1 MLYVIKLT
9 GLKIVSDFKKF
20 NVYIFVAEKLPIMQ
34 SNQKIQIEVNSEFGQ
49 LEGVIVHTPG
59 QEVEEMTPENAE
71 RALYSDI
78 LNLSVAS
85 EEYASFKGILNKVT
99 RTFEV
104 KDLLA
109 DILNVDEVK
118 NVLLNEICQSESAME
133 ILPKLMNQNAPE
145 LARQLIQGVFL
156 ERNNLTRYLSQER
169 FSLRPLHNFL
179 FTRDASM
186 SFGNEVLIG
195 KMANKVRDREA
206 VIMNAIFNHHPLLET
221 KTINS
226 NTPESLLD
234 FPEISIEG
242 GDFQVGREDVLVI
255 GTGIRTSTQGIDFIL
270 EKLKTKKE
278 KLRHVLIQELPDTPE
293 SFIHLD
299 MVFTF
304 LDVDACMVYEPLI
317 MGTNRFHTIH
327 IQLEN
332 GKVTDISER
341 KNLPKA
347 LQKLGIDLKPV
358 HCGGGIDNWT
368 QEREQW
374 HSGANFLAFAP
385 GKVIGYERNVHTLD
399 QLNQSGFQI
408 IPSKDI
414 LNGSAAIP
422 EGKCVIT
429 IPGSELARGGGGA
442 RCMSMPIRRGKVNW

>member
-1 MLYVIKLT
+1 MQTEQKM
-9 GLKIVSDFKKF
+9 KIDVR
-20 NVYIFVAEKLPIMQ
+20 
-34 SNQKIQIEVNSEFGQ
+34 SEIGE
-49 LEGVIVHTPG
+49 LEGVIIHTPG

-78 LNLSVAS
+78 LNLSVAG
-85 EEYASFKGILNKVT
+85 EEYAVFKCVLNKVT
-99 RTFEV
+99 KTFEV

-109 DILNVDEVK
+109 DILKNDQVK
-118 NVLLNEICQSESAME
+118 SELLNEICRNEGAME
-133 ILPKLMNQNAPE
+133 ILPKLMDKPAKE
-145 LARQLIQGVFL
+145 LARQLIQGVYL

-186 SFGNEVLIG
+186 SFGNEVVIG
-195 KMANKVRDREA
+195 KMASKVRDREA
-206 VIMNAIFNHHPLLET
+206 VIMNSIFTYHSGLET
-221 KTINS
+221 SAINPNKVIPGFDNS
-226 NTPESLLD
+226 G
-234 FPEISIEG
+234 ISIEG
-242 GDFQVGREDVLVI
+242 GDFQVGRDDVLVI

-270 EKLKTKKE
+270 EKLKDRKDG
-278 KLRHVLIQELPDTPE
+278 LRHILIQELPDTPE

-317 MGTNRFHTIH
+317 MGTTRFHTIH
-327 IQLEN
+327 IQIEN
-332 GKVTDISER
+332 GNVTDISER

-347 LQKLGIDLKPV
+347 LQKLGMDLNPV
-358 HCGGGIDNWT
+358 HCGGGVDDWV

-385 GKVIGYERNVHTLD
+385 GKVIGYERNVHTIE
-399 QLNQSGFQI
+399 QMNRYGFEI
-408 IPSKDI
+408 IPAKDL
-414 LNGSAAIP
+414 LNGIRIIP

-442 RCMSMPIRRGKVNW
+442 RCMSMPIRRKSVNW

>member
-1 MLYVIKLT
+1 MHT
-9 GLKIVSDFKKF
+9 NQRFK
-20 NVYIFVAEKLPIMQ
+20 V
-34 SNQKIQIEVNSEFGQ
+34 EVNSEIGQ
-49 LEGVIVHTPG
+49 LEGVIIHTPG
-59 QEVEEMTPENAE
+59 LEVEEMTPENAE

-85 EEYASFKGILNKVT
+85 DEYATFKGVLNKIT

-104 KDLLA
+104 RDLLS
-109 DILNVDEVK
+109 DILASEPVK
-118 NVLLNEICQSESAME
+118 TNLLQDICFNESAME
-133 ILPKLMNQNAPE
+133 ILPLLMEQNSTE
-145 LARQLIQGVFL
+145 LSRQLIQGVYL
-156 ERNNLTRYLSQER
+156 ERNNLTRYLSIER

-195 KMANKVRDREA
+195 KMASKVRDREA
-206 VIMNAIFNHHPLLET
+206 VIMDAIFNHHPMLET
-221 KTINS
+221 STINP
-226 NTPESLLD
+226 NTPEIIRNY
-234 FPEISIEG
+234 PGISIEG

-270 EKLKTKKE
+270 EKIKSKKDG
-278 KLRHVLIQELPDTPE
+278 LRHILIQELPDTPE

-304 LDVDACMVYEPLI
+304 LDVDTCMVYEPLI

-327 IQLEN
+327 IQVEN
-332 GKVTDISER
+332 GEVISIEEE

-347 LQKLGIDLKPV
+347 LKKLGIDMNPV
-358 HCGGGIDNWT
+358 RCGGGIDSWT

-374 HSGANFLAFAP
+374 HSGANFFAFAP
-385 GKVIGYERNVHTLD
+385 GKVIGYERNIHTIE
-399 QLNQSGFQI
+399 QLNKNGFEIVQAKDLLSG
-408 IPSKDI
+408 
-414 LNGSAAIP
+414 LCEIP
-422 EGKCVIT
+422 EGKCVVT

-442 RCMSMPIRRGKVNW
+442 RCMSMPIRRKNVGW

>member
-1 MLYVIKLT
+1 MLTDQK
-9 GLKIVSDFKKF
+9 
-20 NVYIFVAEKLPIMQ
+20 MQ
-34 SNQKIQIEVNSEFGQ
+34 VEVCSEFGG
-49 LEGVIVHTPG
+49 LEGVIIHTPG

-78 LNLSVAS
+78 LNLSVAGN
-85 EEYASFKGILNKVT
+85 EYSYFKQVLNKVT

-104 KDLLA
+104 KDLLS
-109 DILNVDEVK
+109 DILDIDQVK
-118 NVLLNEICQSESAME
+118 SSLLAEICLNEGAMD
-133 ILPKLMNQNAPE
+133 ILPVLMEQKAPE

-195 KMANKVRDREA
+195 KMASKVRDREA
-206 VIMNAIFNHHPLLET
+206 VIMNAIFTHHPLIET
-221 KTINS
+221 TTINP
-226 NTPESLLD
+226 NTPESIRN
-234 FPEISIEG
+234 FPGISIEG

-270 EKLKTKKE
+270 ENIKAKKSG
-278 KLRHVLIQELPDTPE
+278 LQHILIQELPDTPE

-304 LDVDACMVYEPLI
+304 LDVDTCMVYEPLI

-327 IQLEN
+327 IRIEN
-332 GKVTDISER
+332 GKVIDIREQE
-341 KNLPKA
+341 NLPKA
-347 LQKLGIDLKPV
+347 LAKLGIDMEPV
-358 HCGGGIDNWT
+358 KCGGGIDSWT

-374 HSGANFLAFAP
+374 HSGANFFAFAP
-385 GKVIGYERNVHTLD
+385 GQVIGYERNVHTMD
-399 QLNQSGFQI
+399 QLSQKGFQI
-408 IPSKDI
+408 IPAKD
-414 LNGSAAIP
+414 LLSGLCEIP
-422 EGKCVIT
+422 DGKCVVT

-442 RCMSMPIRRGKVNW
+442 RCMSMPIRRKQV

>member
-1 MLYVIKLT
+1 MLK
-9 GLKIVSDFKKF
+9 D
-20 NVYIFVAEKLPIMQ
+20 
-34 SNQKIQIEVNSEFGQ
+34 QKIQIDVCSEFGK
-49 LEGVIVHTPG
+49 LEGVIIHTPG

-78 LNLSVAS
+78 LNLSVAA
-85 EEYASFKGILNKVT
+85 EEYSTFKNVLNKVT
-99 RTFEV
+99 QTFEV
-104 KDLLA
+104 KDLLS
-109 DILNVDEVK
+109 DILKIKEVK
-118 NVLLNEICQSESAME
+118 TALLKETCNNEGALDILGTLME
-133 ILPKLMNQNAPE
+133 QDAPE
-145 LARQLIQGVFL
+145 LARQLIQGVYL

-195 KMANKVRDREA
+195 KMASKVRDREA
-206 VIMNAIFNHHPLLET
+206 VIMNAIFTNHPLIGT
-221 KTINS
+221 STINP
-226 NTPESLLD
+226 NTPENIANFSG
-234 FPEISIEG
+234 ISIEG

-270 EKLKTKKE
+270 ENIKSKKGG
-278 KLRHVLIQELPDTPE
+278 LHHILIQELPDTPE

-304 LDVDACMVYEPLI
+304 LDADSCMVYQPLI

-327 IQLEN
+327 IQVEN
-332 GKVTDISER
+332 GKVINIQEQ

-347 LQKLGIDLKPV
+347 LKKLGIDMKPIQ
-358 HCGGGIDNWT
+358 CGGGIDNWT

-385 GKVIGYERNVHTLD
+385 GKVIGYERNVHTID
-399 QLNQSGFQI
+399 ELNRNGFQI
-408 IPSKDI
+408 IPAKD
-414 LNGSAAIP
+414 LLSGLCEIP
-422 EGKCVIT
+422 DGKCVIT
-429 IPGSELARGGGGA
+429 VPGSELARGGGGA
-442 RCMSMPIRRGKVNW
+442 RCMSMPIRRMKV

>member
-1 MLYVIKLT
+1 
-9 GLKIVSDFKKF
+9 
-20 NVYIFVAEKLPIMQ
+20 MQ
-34 SNQKIQIEVNSEFGQ
+34 SNQQIDQQLEIEVCSEFGQ
-49 LEGVIVHTPG
+49 LEGVIIHTPG
-59 QEVEEMTPENAE
+59 LEVEEMTPENAE

-78 LNLSVAS
+78 LNLSVAGK
-85 EEYASFKGILNKVT
+85 EYSTFKRVLNKVT

-104 KDLLA
+104 RDLLSNILSGDQVKA
-109 DILNVDEVK
+109 TLLKDICS
-118 NVLLNEICQSESAME
+118 NEGAME
-133 ILPKLMNQNAPE
+133 ILPLLMEQNATE
-145 LARQLIQGVFL
+145 LARQLIQGVYL

-179 FTRDASM
+179 FTRDCSM
-186 SFGNEVLIG
+186 SFGNQVLIG
-195 KMANKVRDREA
+195 KMASKVRDREA
-206 VIMNAIFNHHPLLET
+206 VIMDAIFNHHPILKT
-221 KTINS
+221 STINP
-226 NTPESLLD
+226 NTPEIIAKY
-234 FPEISIEG
+234 PGISIEG

-270 EKLKTKKE
+270 DTLKARKDG
-278 KLRHVLIQELPDTPE
+278 LRHILIQELPDSPE

-327 IQLEN
+327 IEVEN
-332 GKVTDISER
+332 GEVINIEEE

-347 LQKLGIDLKPV
+347 LRKLGIDMKHV
-358 HCGGGIDNWT
+358 KCGGGIDSWT

-385 GKVIGYERNVHTLD
+385 GKVIGYERNIHTLE
-399 QLNQSGFQI
+399 QLNINGFEI
-408 IPSKDI
+408 IQAKDL
-414 LNGSAAIP
+414 LNGVCEIP
-422 EGKCVIT
+422 DGKCVIT

-442 RCMSMPIRRGKVNW
+442 RCMSMPIRRKTISA

>member
-1 MLYVIKLT
+1 MLTDQK
-9 GLKIVSDFKKF
+9 
-20 NVYIFVAEKLPIMQ
+20 MQ
-34 SNQKIQIEVNSEFGQ
+34 VEVCSEFGV
-49 LEGVIVHTPG
+49 LEGVIIHTPG

-78 LNLSVAS
+78 LNLSVAAN
-85 EEYASFKGILNKVT
+85 EYSYFKQVLNKVT

-104 KDLLA
+104 KDLLS
-109 DILNVDEVK
+109 DILDIDQVK
-118 NVLLNEICQSESAME
+118 SALLAEICLNEGAMD
-133 ILPKLMNQNAPE
+133 ILPVLMEQKAPE

-195 KMANKVRDREA
+195 KMASKVRDREA
-206 VIMNAIFNHHPLLET
+206 VIMNAIFTHHPLIET
-221 KTINS
+221 TTINP
-226 NTPESLLD
+226 NTPESIRN
-234 FPEISIEG
+234 FPGISIEG

-270 EKLKTKKE
+270 ENIKAKKSG
-278 KLRHVLIQELPDTPE
+278 LQHILIQELPDTPE

-304 LDVDACMVYEPLI
+304 LDVDTCMVYEPLI

-327 IQLEN
+327 IRIEN
-332 GKVTDISER
+332 GKVIDIREQE
-341 KNLPKA
+341 NLPKA
-347 LQKLGIDLKPV
+347 LAKLGIDMEPV
-358 HCGGGIDNWT
+358 KCGGGIDSWT

-374 HSGANFLAFAP
+374 HSGANFFAFAP
-385 GKVIGYERNVHTLD
+385 GQVIGYERNVHTMD
-399 QLNQSGFQI
+399 QLSQKGFQI
-408 IPSKDI
+408 IPAKD
-414 LNGSAAIP
+414 LLSGLCEIP
-422 EGKCVIT
+422 DGKCVVT

-442 RCMSMPIRRGKVNW
+442 RCMSMPIRRRSVE

>member
-1 MLYVIKLT
+1 MLK
-9 GLKIVSDFKKF
+9 D
-20 NVYIFVAEKLPIMQ
+20 
-34 SNQKIQIEVNSEFGQ
+34 QKIQIDVCSEFGK
-49 LEGVIVHTPG
+49 LEGVIIHTPG

-78 LNLSVAS
+78 LNLSVAA
-85 EEYASFKGILNKVT
+85 EEYSTFKNVLNKVT
-99 RTFEV
+99 QTFEV
-104 KDLLA
+104 KDLLS
-109 DILNVDEVK
+109 DILKIKEVK
-118 NVLLNEICQSESAME
+118 IALLKEICTNEGALDILGILME
-133 ILPKLMNQNAPE
+133 QDAPE
-145 LARQLIQGVFL
+145 LARQLIQGVYL

-195 KMANKVRDREA
+195 KMASKVRDREA
-206 VIMNAIFNHHPLLET
+206 VIMNAIFTNHPLIGT
-221 KTINS
+221 STINP
-226 NTPESLLD
+226 NTPENIANFSG
-234 FPEISIEG
+234 ISIEG

-270 EKLKTKKE
+270 ENIKSKKGG
-278 KLRHVLIQELPDTPE
+278 LHHILIQELPDTPE

-304 LDVDACMVYEPLI
+304 LDADSCMVYQPLI

-327 IQLEN
+327 IQVEN
-332 GKVTDISER
+332 GKVINIQEQ

-347 LQKLGIDLKPV
+347 LKKLGIDMKPIQ
-358 HCGGGIDNWT
+358 CGGGIDNWT

-385 GKVIGYERNVHTLD
+385 GKVIGYERNVHTID
-399 QLNQSGFQI
+399 ELNRNGFQI
-408 IPSKDI
+408 IPAKD
-414 LNGSAAIP
+414 LLSGLCEIP
-422 EGKCVIT
+422 DGKCVIT
-429 IPGSELARGGGGA
+429 VPGSELARGGGGA
-442 RCMSMPIRRGKVNW
+442 RCMSMPIRRMKV

>member
-1 MLYVIKLT
+1 MHT
-9 GLKIVSDFKKF
+9 
-20 NVYIFVAEKLPIMQ
+20 
-34 SNQKIQIEVNSEFGQ
+34 NQKFKVEVNSEIGQ
-49 LEGVIVHTPG
+49 LEGVIIHTPG
-59 QEVEEMTPENAE
+59 LEVEEMTPENAE

-85 EEYASFKGILNKVT
+85 DEYATFKGVLNKIT

-104 KDLLA
+104 RDLLS
-109 DILNVDEVK
+109 DILASEPVK
-118 NVLLNEICQSESAME
+118 TNLLQDICFNESAME
-133 ILPKLMNQNAPE
+133 ILPLLMEQNPTE
-145 LARQLIQGVFL
+145 LSRQLIQGVYL
-156 ERNNLTRYLSQER
+156 ERNNLTRYLSLER

-195 KMANKVRDREA
+195 KMASKVRDREA
-206 VIMNAIFNHHPLLET
+206 VIMDAIFNHHPMFET
-221 KTINS
+221 STINP
-226 NTPESLLD
+226 NTPEIIRNY
-234 FPEISIEG
+234 PGISIEG

-270 EKLKTKKE
+270 EKIKSKKDG
-278 KLRHVLIQELPDTPE
+278 LRHILIQELPDTPE

-304 LDVDACMVYEPLI
+304 LDVDTCMVYEPLI

-327 IQLEN
+327 IQVEN
-332 GKVTDISER
+332 GEVISIEEE

-347 LQKLGIDLKPV
+347 LKKLGVDMNPV
-358 HCGGGIDNWT
+358 RCGGGIDSWT

-374 HSGANFLAFAP
+374 HSGANFFAFAP
-385 GKVIGYERNVHTLD
+385 GKVIGYERNIHTIE
-399 QLNQSGFQI
+399 QLNKNGFEIVQAKDLLSG
-408 IPSKDI
+408 
-414 LNGSAAIP
+414 LCEIP
-422 EGKCVIT
+422 EGKCVVT

-442 RCMSMPIRRGKVNW
+442 RCMSMPIRRKKV

>member
-1 MLYVIKLT
+1 MLT
-9 GLKIVSDFKKF
+9 D
-20 NVYIFVAEKLPIMQ
+20 
-34 SNQKIQIEVNSEFGQ
+34 QKIRVDVCSEYGQ

-78 LNLSVAS
+78 LNLSVAGN
-85 EEYASFKGILNKVT
+85 EYSFFKGVLNKVT
-99 RTFEV
+99 QTFEV
-104 KDLLA
+104 RELLSDILKDEAVKTDLL
-109 DILNVDEVK
+109 K
-118 NVLLNEICQSESAME
+118 GICFTEGAMDMVQSLME
-133 ILPKLMNQNAPE
+133 QEATE
-145 LARQLIQGVFL
+145 LARQLIQGVFI

-186 SFGNEVLIG
+186 SFGREVLIG
-195 KMANKVRDREA
+195 KMASKVRDREA
-206 VIMNAIFNHHPLLET
+206 VIMNAIFTHHPLIET
-221 KTINS
+221 TTINP
-226 NTPESLLD
+226 NTPEILRNY
-234 FPEISIEG
+234 PGISIEG

-270 EKLKTKKE
+270 DSLKSKKAG
-278 KLRHVLIQELPDTPE
+278 LQHILIQELPDTPE

-304 LDVDACMVYEPLI
+304 LGQDACMVYEPLI

-327 IQLEN
+327 IQVEN
-332 GKVTDISER
+332 GKVTSIREQ

-347 LQKLGIDLKPV
+347 LKKLGLDMEPV
-358 HCGGGIDNWT
+358 RCGGDLDSWT

-374 HSGANFLAFAP
+374 HSGANFFAFAP

-399 QLNQSGFQI
+399 QLAKNGFQI
-408 IPSKDI
+408 VRAQE
-414 LNGSAAIP
+414 LLGGRCEIP

-442 RCMSMPIRRGKVNW
+442 RCMSMPIRRGKV